1 MDLACFFVLFFLRVV
16 SIRGTEWLLSA
27 FVCHC
32 CILLDVLEFKRMFV
46 SKHWLKLISVKSIY
60 SYVCNN
66 KTIWEQIHRQ
76 KVQNKTKK
84 NTTDKGQ
91 ENGGKQGKRNVC

>member
-1 MDLACFFVLFFLRVV
+1 MFFCFVFLRVV

-84 NTTDKGQ
+84 IRQTKGKKMG
-91 ENGGKQGKRNVC
+91 ENKEREMYAK